1 MKMRCSTESKC
12 LRPLADTF
20 FSAGHDWSWS
30 KFSFFWVGFNSN
42 VFFCFFNL
50 QEETKEDYAP
60 RKSNNRVIEIGIDRK
75 RMCALN
81 VSLWHPDYVVEE
93 KKKKRGWGE
102 RADLLLY
109 NKRMLNDGRK
119 SGWLLWYYC
128 LIFFWIR
135 FFHDALRG
143 KYRFIFRT
151 WLYSFKWL
159 PPNWLV
165 YLAIVCCC
173 FDWFPNVGYIS
184 QQLVGGLGMFNASF
198 PSAKRASA
206 V

>member
-93 KKKKRGWGE
+93 KKKKRGV
-102 RADLLLY
+102 
-109 NKRMLNDGRK
+109 GRK
-119 SGWLLWYYC
+119 GC
-128 LIFFWIR
+128 PFVVQQEDVER
-135 FFHDALRG
+135 REE
-143 KYRFIFRT
+143 
-151 WLYSFKWL
+151 KWL
-159 PPNWLV
+159 ALMVLLSHFLLDSIFPWRSAWKISF
-165 YLAIVCCC
+165 YFSHMIV
-173 FDWFPNVGYIS
+173 FV
-184 QQLVGGLGMFNASF
+184 
-198 PSAKRASA
+198 
-206 V
+206 